1 MSQDLSY
8 LTSPDAR
15 RYMVESY
22 DRERKARECKTCIH
36 RLNDHDEVPC
46 DSCDDKSDWTQAPE
60 RLHKPIPGS
69 RCRTTTT
76 GSD

>member
-22 DRERKARECKTCIH
+22 DREHKEKVCKTCKH
-36 RLNDHDEVPC
+36 RLNYDDEVPC
-46 DSCDDKSDWTQAPE
+46 DSCDDKSDWEQAPE
-60 RLHKPIPGS
+60 RLHRPIPGS
-69 RCRTTTT
+69 RTPDTNRRE
-76 GSD
+76 